1 MGCLYGCSGCD
12 GCTSCLGCQGC
23 QGGCKG
29 QCKGCKTTCNTQ
41 CKTTCK
47 DFCNGGL
54 KDILE
59 VNTMSADGSTTS
71 YKKMDVLEVD
81 INTNPISG

>member
-1 MGCLYGCSGCD
+1 MGCLSGCAGCD
-12 GCTSCLGCQGC
+12 GCTSCRGCQSCKDGC
-23 QGGCKG
+23 IGNCKG
-29 QCKGCKTTCNTQ
+29 

-59 VNTMSADGSTTS
+59 VNTMSASGETTS
-71 YKKMDVLEVD
+71 YVKMDVLEVD
-81 INTNPISG
+81 TITTPPSS